1 MFFHVFILLFCSVC
15 VYIYV
20 YTHTH
25 FLFSFWSK
33 MAWVAICR
41 LELNAADWNLN
52 CDLAVANCESTAELL
67 IKPFSSSQSRFSFVC
82 WFIFLYH
89 IVRLGFC
96 YFKSSDQPFL
106 KILYFSV
113 HKQLFIIIIF
123 HQTLIFQ
130 FVVLLQFQASGQV
143 WFRKIDVVIPRYLSI
158 SCVSLY
164 TFLIFLYELLALSLT
179 L

>member
-1 MFFHVFILLFCSVC
+1 MFLFSSSVLCVC
-15 VYIYV
+15 VYLCI
-20 YTHTH
+20 HTH
-25 FLFSFWSK
+25 FLFLFFWSK

-96 YFKSSDQPFL
+96 YFRSSDQPFL
-106 KILYFSV
+106 KLLYFSV
-113 HKQLFIIIIF
+113 HKQLFIIIFF

-130 FVVLLQFQASGQV
+130 FVVLLQFQASGRV
-143 WFRKIDVVIPRYLSI
+143 WFSKLM
-158 SCVSLY
+158 L
-164 TFLIFLYELLALSLT
+164 
-179 L
+179 